1 MNAWKGVISM
11 TRRNRAVMNLF
22 YAPALLLFGVFVVF
36 PLFEGIR
43 ISFTNWNGYLPN
55 YKYVGFANYQRL
67 FTDPYFP
74 SVFWDTILYGFG
86 CTLLQNVLGMGLA
99 LFMDTKFRGRGVLRA
114 VVYLPAMIAPLIMGY
129 VMFYVFQYTRG
140 ALNDIML
147 LFGSE
152 AVDWLAAPNRTVT
165 IILIVNTLQ
174 YVGVSMVLYLAG
186 LQNIPAMYIEAAHID
201 GARPW
206 NLFRYVTFP
215 LLMPAITSSVIL
227 NLIGGLKLFD
237 IIRALT
243 PPSPSTGAASLST
256 YLTYQYANVERAGY
270 SAVLGIVTFL
280 FILIVSNLTMW
291 FFDRKEAQ
299 ML

>member
-1 MNAWKGVISM
+1 
-11 TRRNRAVMNLF
+11 MNLF

-74 SVFWDTILYGFG
+74 SVFWNTILYGFG

-291 FFDRKEAQ
+291 FFDRREAQ

>member
-1 MNAWKGVISM
+1 M
-11 TRRNRAVMNLF
+11 TQRTRAIMNLF
-22 YAPALLLFGVFVVF
+22 YVPALLLFAVFVVYPF
-36 PLFEGIR
+36 FEGIR

-55 YKYVGFANYQRL
+55 YRYVGFANYRRL
-67 FTDPYFP
+67 FTDPYFS
-74 SVFWDTILYGFG
+74 SVFWNTILYGFG

-129 VMFYVFQYTRG
+129 VMFFVFQFTGG

-147 LFGSE
+147 LFGGE
-152 AVDWLAAPNRTVT
+152 RVDWLAVPGRTVT
-165 IILIVNTLQ
+165 IIVIVNTLQ
-174 YVGVSMVLYLAG
+174 YVGVAMVIFLAG
-186 LQNIPAMYIEAAHID
+186 LQNIPAMYTEAAHID
-201 GARPW
+201 GVGSW
-206 NLFRYVTFP
+206 GMFRYITFP

-270 SAVLGIVTFL
+270 SAVLGFVTFV

-291 FFDRKEAQ
+291 FFDRREAQ